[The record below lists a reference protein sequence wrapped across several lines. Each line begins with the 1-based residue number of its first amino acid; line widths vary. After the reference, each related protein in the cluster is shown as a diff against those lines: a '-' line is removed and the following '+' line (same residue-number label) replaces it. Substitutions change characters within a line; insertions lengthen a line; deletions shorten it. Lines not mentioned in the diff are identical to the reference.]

1 MGFGKQAEDTEEYN
15 KTALSKIIGAEIY
28 DIVNEVIVFNQLNK
42 EDLEKIYENNLE
54 EYLEPYKVGIDK
66 DELKKLV
73 LDNSS
78 TGHDIINK
86 LSSEIPKLVFK
97 KLQGDV
103 NESK

>member
-1 MGFGKQAEDTEEYN
+1 MKTITTTLLIFLFNFVPLPKNYN
-15 KTALSKIIGAEIY
+15 YVS
-28 DIVNEVIVFNQLNK
+28 NK